1 MLRAFALALT
11 LTLVGPAAAV
21 VTSDDAQ
28 VAQQT
33 PPPQT
38 PKHDCER
45 KSEGISEPSSRQ
57 AHPLGDPDAAG
68 PLIVQGHHARLL
80 G

>member
-28 VAQQT
+28 VAQQN

-45 KSEGISEPSSRQ
+45 KSEGIS
-57 AHPLGDPDAAG
+57 
-68 PLIVQGHHARLL
+68 
-80 G
+80 